1 MAENSP
7 YFEMIVAARAMSKG
21 FHDEADYLTADT
33 CMSLETQADMMAEH
47 IGTYIHENFDDF
59 LRHLRLLPPE
69 DQEILLAYYLLNR
82 PQWCIAKL
90 YRSTQTV
97 CSSKLRMAV
106 KKLGSVVIFGVPT
119 TVDMDPILEA
129 KGLNS
134 LVQGIATSALIDE
147 YRRVHSF
154 ALVAKRFK
162 VHRPDVRRALSH
174 TAKTLLTLKNSDKEI
189 ALGAYLHGL
198 IDKASSSGQGYN
210 QRKLDKYT
218 HVVRRDPS
226 VLGAFRI
233 SITDPDF
240 EHVLVSKA
248 SY

>member
-1 MAENSP
+1 
-7 YFEMIVAARAMSKG
+7 MIVAARAMSKG
-21 FHDEADYLTADT
+21 YHDEAEYLTADT
-33 CMSLETQADMMAEH
+33 CLSLETQADMMAEH
-47 IGTYIHENFDDF
+47 IGTYIRENFEDF
-59 LRHLRLLPPE
+59 IRHLRLLPPE

-106 KKLGSVVIFGVPT
+106 KKLGSVVLFGVPT
-119 TVDMDPILEA
+119 VEDMDPILSPR
-129 KGLNS
+129 GLNE
-134 LVQGIATSALIDE
+134 LVKGVSTAMMIDE
-147 YRRVHSF
+147 YRNVHSF
-154 ALVAKRFK
+154 TLVAKKFR

-174 TAKTLLTLKNSDKEI
+174 TAKTLLAQDTDKEL

-218 HVVRRDPS
+218 HVLRRDPG
-226 VLGAFRI
+226 VLGSFRI